1 MKKLIATFS
10 ILFVAVL
17 GIVAQQASGP
27 EITFESKVIDYGTI
41 EQHSNGVREFHFT
54 NTGSAPLII
63 QHAKGSCGCTV
74 PSYDKEPVMPGES
87 GTIKVK
93 YATNRLGVFQKTVTL
108 TTNATTPT
116 VVLTIKGNVLA
127 KPAAEGTESDAASH

>member
-1 MKKLIATFS
+1 M
-10 ILFVAVL
+10 
-17 GIVAQQASGP
+17 
-27 EITFESKVIDYGTI
+27 IDYGTI
-41 EQHSNGVREFHFT
+41 DQHSNGVREFHFT
-54 NTGSAPLII
+54 NTGSAPLVI
-63 QHAKGSCGCTV
+63 QNAKGSCGCTV

-108 TTNATTPT
+108 TTNAATPT

-127 KPAAEGTESDAASH
+127 KPAAPAAETAPTEGK